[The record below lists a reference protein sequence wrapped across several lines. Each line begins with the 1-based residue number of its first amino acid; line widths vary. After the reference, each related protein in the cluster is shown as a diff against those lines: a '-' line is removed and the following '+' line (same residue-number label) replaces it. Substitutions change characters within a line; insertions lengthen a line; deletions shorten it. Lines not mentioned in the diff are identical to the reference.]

1 MADKGTASLS
11 ASVGSDFAKKAM
23 GGNLN
28 YTPADTGD
36 KWIYLETIV
45 DSTTALLIQAGA
57 EYSTRYGASDAAE
70 TITATGDIVRWIA
83 LKHTGTTDGSTAT
96 TDGVV
101 FSLEGAAAYDNTDG
115 IFIDTGEMV
124 CFKTAAT
131 TLNTLSAITVTVTNG
146 APASGGSPDN
156 VLLQVAAIL
165 DDVDA

>member
-45 DSTTALLIQAGA
+45 DSTTALLIQAAA
-57 EYSTRYGASDAAE
+57 EYNTRYGASDAAE
-70 TITATGDIVRWIA
+70 TVTATGDIVRWIA
-83 LKHTGTTDGSTAT
+83 LKHTGTTDGSTTT

-165 DDVDA
+165 DDADA